1 MVEHRE
7 DKLHQ
12 FIWRALNMLLPD
24 DCVAWSNE
32 NRRNGIR
39 EGARRKA
46 RGCIAGVPDME
57 FHYRGR
63 ALCVELKAERGRLSP
78 EQRVLH
84 ARLKAAGTP
93 VAVCRSL
100 DDVIDFLRAQG
111 VPVKGAVMA

>member
-1 MVEHRE
+1 MINHDE
-7 DKLHQ
+7 DRLHK
-12 FIWRALNMLLPD
+12 FIWNALTVMLPD

-32 NRRNGIR
+32 NRRNGVR

-63 ALCVELKAERGRLSP
+63 AMCVELKAEKGRLSP
-78 EQRVLH
+78 EQKALH

-100 DDVIDFLRAQG
+100 DDVTAFLTAQG
-111 VPVKGAVMA
+111 VALRGRIAA